1 MIADWYPPAVRLP
14 ITTKEFFNPR
24 GAVLVAICDHI
35 TDGTDSR
42 DWLQHADNQSSV
54 HFLIRMEGAVAV
66 VYQFMPVT
74 WAAWG
79 NGRYSLNNPYMP
91 QWVRNMIARN
101 ENINRATISI
111 EHERDWPFTSLP
123 PEAMTR
129 ASIDLHQWLCDAYPA
144 IVRDRQHILGHY
156 QIDHISRANCP
167 GGPGGLLFPF
177 DRIVG
182 ALNNEPH
189 AQGDPCTLYQETGFP
204 VCHGF
209 RDYYNANGGIPRY
222 GYPITG
228 EMVDEI
234 GSVRYT
240 VQYFQR
246 ARFEWHDKGPEP
258 AHVEEGL
265 IGAELLALK
274 GGV

>member
-1 MIADWYPPAVRLP
+1 MDIWYPEAEKLL
-14 ITTKEFFNPR
+14 ITTKEYFNPR
-24 GAVLVAICDHI
+24 GGTLVSIVDHI
-35 TDGTDSR
+35 TDGSDSR

-54 HFLIRMEGAVAV
+54 HFLIRMEGGVAV
-66 VYQFMPVT
+66 VYQFMPIT

-79 NGRYSLNNPYMP
+79 NGRYSQNNPYMP
-91 QWVRNMIARN
+91 EWAKALIRNN
-101 ENINRATISI
+101 VNINRATISI

-129 ASIDLHQWLCDAYPA
+129 TSIDLHRWICEQYPT
-144 IVRDRQHILGHY
+144 IIRDRQHIIGHY

-182 ALNNEPH
+182 ALSDQPH
-189 AQGDPCTLYQETGFP
+189 AQGDPCTFYPETECNL
-204 VCHGF
+204 CHGF
-209 RDYYNANGGIPRY
+209 RDYFNLNGGIPRY
-222 GYPITG
+222 GYPITDAMEEKLSDG
-228 EMVDEI
+228 NT
-234 GSVRYT
+234 YT

-246 ARFEWHDKGPEP
+246 ARLEWHDKGPEQ

-265 IGAELLALK
+265 VGAELWDLK
-274 GGV
+274 ERV